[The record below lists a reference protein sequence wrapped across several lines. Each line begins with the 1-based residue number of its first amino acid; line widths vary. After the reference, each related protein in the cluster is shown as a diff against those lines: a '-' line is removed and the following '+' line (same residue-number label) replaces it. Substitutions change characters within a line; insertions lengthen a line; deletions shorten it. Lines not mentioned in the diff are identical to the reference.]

1 MTLTE
6 RDVERL
12 LARIRQ
18 FVADGRIRFTNKA
31 LDELDDLELNESDC
45 LDVISKLEASDY
57 SKRVGSRSS
66 DEWMHV
72 FAPTILWTRLY
83 VKLILRT
90 DCVVISF
97 HDEDEPDAQETD

>member
-31 LDELDDLELNESDC
+31 LDELDDRELN
-45 LDVISKLEASDY
+45 
-57 SKRVGSRSS
+57 
-66 DEWMHV
+66 
-72 FAPTILWTRLY
+72 
-83 VKLILRT
+83 
-90 DCVVISF
+90 ISF